1 MANVDV
7 AFKFT
12 MHNEDP
18 SLTGKVYTDNNGG
31 EVRFGIN
38 SVAHPEALHD
48 GFYQMALPEA
58 LDYAKTVYV
67 KDYWVPVHGYL
78 IEYQPIAN
86 KIADLSFNMNPMPM
100 VKVTQR
106 AVNFVMG
113 RLVLDV
119 DGEMGPKTLA
129 LVNGIDSAKLLPAI
143 KSYAKIRYEDIV
155 RAHPEDK
162 PYLKGWLARVDL

>member
-1 MANVDV
+1 MADVDV
-7 AFKFT
+7 AFQFC

-18 SLTGKVYTDNNGG
+18 TMLGKVATDNNGG
-31 EVRFGIN
+31 KIRFGIN

-48 GFYQMALPEA
+48 GFYVMQLPDA

-78 IEYQPIAN
+78 IENQPIAN
-86 KIADLSFNMNPMPM
+86 KVADLSFNMNPMPM

-106 AVNFVMG
+106 AINSVMG

-129 LVNGIDSAKLLPAI
+129 LVNGIDAVKLLPAI
-143 KSYAKIRYEDIV
+143 KSYAKQRYEDIV
-155 RAHPEDK
+155 RANPKDQ
-162 PYLKGWLARVDL
+162 PYLQGWLNRVDV

>member
-1 MANVDV
+1 MADVDI
-7 AFKFT
+7 AFNFT

-18 SLTGKVYTDNNGG
+18 TGLGKVTIDNNGG
-31 EVRFGIN
+31 KVRFGVN

-48 GFYQMALPEA
+48 GFYVMPLPEA

-78 IEYQPIAN
+78 IDNQPIAN
-86 KIADLSFNMNPMPM
+86 KVTDLSFDMNPMPM
-100 VKVTQR
+100 VRVTQR

-113 RLVLDV
+113 RLVLEV

-129 LVNGIDSAKLLPAI
+129 LVNGIDAIKLLPAI
-143 KSYAKIRYEDIV
+143 KSYAKQRYEDIV
-155 RAHPEDK
+155 RAHPEDQ
-162 PYLKGWLARVDL
+162 PYLMGWLRRVDV